1 MSVIDITSQI
11 SRLKTA
17 KSALRTKLIALG
29 VTVAENESLS
39 AYPAHID
46 EIPSARPTL
55 FAPIVTRLGNSI
67 SWKNNSQNGDF
78 SVTITAKLD
87 GAAVTSPL
95 TATDSMVGKTLTV
108 TASAENFESAS
119 VDFSIDTIDFVID
132 AGAYTFNNT
141 LVGSDDVSAD
151 IAFTVSG
158 YYLPHNSFI
167 AMRYDGSLHE
177 LAFDYD
183 NYDEYEE
190 SCVWVVDVGRWTNEA
205 YKHITVSNDTVVTE
219 AFYNWFMANTHQ

>member
-1 MSVIDITSQI
+1 MSVSNITSQI

-17 KSALRTKLIALG
+17 KAALRAKLIALG
-29 VTVAENESLS
+29 VTVGENESLS
-39 AYPAHID
+39 DYPAHID
-46 EIPSARPTL
+46 EIPSAQPTL

-67 SWKNNSQNGDF
+67 SWENNPQNGDF

-95 TATDSMVGKTLTV
+95 KATDSMVGKTLTV

-119 VDFSIDTIDFVID
+119 TDFSIDTIAFVIS
-132 AGAYTFNNT
+132 AGSYTFDDE
-141 LVGSDDVSAD
+141 LKGSDDVSAD

-158 YYLPHNSFI
+158 YYLTHDSFI

-183 NYDEYEE
+183 NHDEYGD

-219 AFYNWFMANTHQ
+219 AFYIWFMDNTH

>member
-1 MSVIDITSQI
+1 MSTSNITSQI

-67 SWKNNSQNGDF
+67 SWKNNSQNGSF
-78 SVTITAKLD
+78 PVSITAKLD
-87 GAAVTSPL
+87 GTTVTSPL

-108 TASAENFESAS
+108 TTSAENFESAS

-132 AGAYTFNNT
+132 AGAYTFNNS

-151 IAFTVSG
+151 INFSIMPGTG
-158 YYLPHNSFI
+158 IYPTSFI
-167 AMRYDGSLHE
+167 AMQYDGNLGD
-177 LAFDYD
+177 LAFF
-183 NYDEYEE
+183 YEE
-190 SCVWVVDVGRWTNEA
+190 DACKWAVDIGSWTAPA
-205 YKHITVSNDTVVTE
+205 YKNITVLNDTVVTE